1 MRYRVL
7 KIVNQPNEMSTTR
20 AHLVQ
25 RVGLKG
31 TMGPRASLLPPSQWP
46 NQYLRNLTSDASE
59 ASRRNNRINISP
71 GKSKSENKPLR
82 YMKEGSY
89 RCVLGPNSQG
99 HPAILFLLGKKTPI
113 CPMNYCQILF
123 IGFFFFFLAGVL
135 KLMKS
140 ENIFGSNTHYKIWIF
155 RKFCFNY

>member
-99 HPAILFLLGKKTPI
+99 HPAILFLLGKKNTNLPDELL
-113 CPMNYCQILF
+113 PDSFYW
-123 IGFFFFFLAGVL
+123 FFFLL
-135 KLMKS
+135 PSWRIK
-140 ENIFGSNTHYKIWIF
+140 THEV
-155 RKFCFNY
+155 